1 MVLVEINI
9 IIGGIVMKKLSILL
23 LILALVLT
31 MFTACDQSNE
41 PTGVT
46 TTAPTTKTA
55 DDTNNLKGK
64 KVVVARWGGNDAE
77 TTAFAKMLE
86 EFTAE
91 TGIIAEE
98 KVYTDYDT
106 QLKADLIAGS
116 APDVFYVD
124 ANMAPFYIDQGVLSE
139 IDRAAVEADK
149 FYDSLTIPFEKD
161 GKLYAVSKDFS
172 TLALYYN
179 KKWVSE
185 NEIPATQE
193 ELYGEDFFNK
203 IKKKLPEGVA
213 VLTYNQDLARLL
225 DLLEID
231 GTEIVKDGNMSNLG
245 SPAVINN
252 LKTVFDAAAAK
263 RILTPGDLGM
273 GWNGEAFGN
282 ERTALMIEGNWVYGT
297 LKQEF
302 SDVDFG
308 IVEVPTY
315 KGKKTTMVFTVGYAI
330 GKDTK
335 EPKAAL
341 EFVKFATG
349 PKGMKTWCSGAGV
362 LPSRADVAASM
373 GVDKDPFLA
382 PHIAGANYAKSWQ
395 KGDSL
400 SIINR
405 EFQNYFNSAVKGEMT
420 LEEVMKKA
428 EEEANKQIAR

>member
-1 MVLVEINI
+1 
-9 IIGGIVMKKLSILL
+9 MKKLFILS
-23 LILALVLT
+23 LVCVLMLT
-31 MFTACDQSNE
+31 MFTACDQGT
-41 PTGVT
+41 TGAT
-46 TTAPTTKTA
+46 TTKATGSA
-55 DDTNNLKGK
+55 NNLKGK

-106 QLKADLIAGS
+106 QLKADLIAQT

-124 ANMAPFYIDQGVLSE
+124 ANMAPFYIDQGVLAE
-139 IDRAAVEADK
+139 INPADVEAEE
-149 FYDSLTIPFEKD
+149 FYPSLTTPFEKD

-179 KKWVSE
+179 KKWVSAD
-185 NEIPATQE
+185 EIPATQE
-193 ELYGEDFFNK
+193 ELYGEEFLGK
-203 IKKKLPEGVA
+203 IQKKLPDGVIA
-213 VLTYNQDLARLL
+213 LTYNQDLARLL

-231 GTEIVKDGNMSNLG
+231 GTEVVKDGNLSNLG

-252 LKTVFDAAAAK
+252 LKMVFDAAAAK
-263 RILTPGDLGM
+263 RILTPADLGM

-282 ERTALMIEGNWVYGT
+282 ERTAMMIEGNWVYGT

-302 SDVDFG
+302 PDVDFG

-315 KGKKTTMVFTVGYAI
+315 KGKKTTMVYTVGYAI
-330 GKDTK
+330 GRDSK
-335 EPKAAL
+335 EPEAAL
-341 EFVKFATG
+341 EFIKFATG

-362 LPSRADVAASM
+362 LPSRGDVAADM
-373 GVDKDPFLA
+373 GVDKDPYLA
-382 PHIAGANYAKSWQ
+382 PHIAGGNYAKSWQ
-395 KGDSL
+395 KGDSI